1 MKLLNEIVDALINEG
16 GSLTE
21 ALLKTKVLLH
31 RIGQPELVSW
41 VDSELKGYSLGDSV
55 PEYRQLRG
63 SVVGTIT
70 NGYYVYSNHQ
80 IPLRQL
86 TEEQRDKLEHTV
98 ERHSIGVIE
107 KMLVGVEKGN
117 TYSIPIEPEIC
128 AALSAVLQD
137 GYFIQHAST
146 YFQPSQ
152 FRQVLIEVRSRLLS
166 FVLKLQDELG
176 ESVSDNEVKTAAAK
190 IDVPSMFAGAV
201 IGDNAVFQ
209 IMGENNH
216 QRVSNR
222 NVKGNRQALA
232 DELRKHGVSD
242 DDIQTLEAAV
252 VADPVPTTENQYGPG
267 VRGWMSRMLGKAVDG
282 SWNIGI
288 SVAGTVL
295 ASALQ
300 RYYGLP
306 G

>member
-1 MKLLNEIVDALINEG
+1 MRED

-21 ALLKTKVLLH
+21 AMLKTKVLLH
-31 RIGQPELVSW
+31 RIGQPDLVSW
-41 VDSELKGYSLGDSV
+41 VDSELTGYSVDASV
-55 PEYRQLRG
+55 PEYRQLQG

-86 TEEQRDKLEHTV
+86 TEEQRDKLEKTV

-117 TYSIPIEPEIC
+117 TFSIPIEPEIC
-128 AALSAVLQD
+128 AALSAVLQE

-146 YFQPSQ
+146 YFQASQ

-176 ESVSDNEVKTAAAK
+176 ESVSDTEAKTAASK
-190 IDVPSMFAGAV
+190 LDVPSMFTGAV

-209 IMGENNH
+209 IMGENNQ

-222 NVKGNRQALA
+222 NVKGDRQALA
-232 DELRKHGVSD
+232 DELRKHSVSE
-242 DDIQTLEAAV
+242 DDIQTLDAAI
-252 VADPVPTTENQYGPG
+252 AEDPVPTTENQYGPS

-282 SWNIGI
+282 SWNVGI